1 MTRVAASR
9 RDDRF
14 RPAERANTLSYLEI
28 FRAEPVQR
36 IEMVKKGVGAK
47 LVKRM
52 LTELAIPQ
60 SAGLTALNLPPATVN
75 RKVAQDELLAPDQ
88 SERVVGMA
96 RLIGQLQAMVEDSGD
111 PANFDATAWL
121 SRWLREPLPAFGG
134 APPFDYMDTM
144 EGQALVSQ
152 ALGQTQSGA
161 YA

>member
-1 MTRVAASR
+1 MTVSGQRSEPIRFPTWRSSGRSRCSASR
-9 RDDRF
+9 WSRR
-14 RPAERANTLSYLEI
+14 
-28 FRAEPVQR
+28 V
-36 IEMVKKGVGAK
+36 
-47 LVKRM
+47 
-52 LTELAIPQ
+52 LAIPQ

-75 RKVAQDELLAPDQ
+75 RKFSKDELLAPDQ